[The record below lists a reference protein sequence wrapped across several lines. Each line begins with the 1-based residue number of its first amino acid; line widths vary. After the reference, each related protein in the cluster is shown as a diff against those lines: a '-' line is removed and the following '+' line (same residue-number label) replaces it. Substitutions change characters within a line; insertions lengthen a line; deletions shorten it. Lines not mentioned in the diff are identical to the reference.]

1 MSSITVTPHVNA
13 VAAPP
18 MARGAAP
25 GDSHADSIPVRFW
38 VLGRNCS
45 LAPGQTLC
53 ALGFVA
59 AVSLAV
65 ALFFWF
71 FGATLVLPFA
81 LLEVAALA
89 TAVVV
94 YSRHAADGE
103 RVRIDGRRLTL
114 TCQHGGRAE
123 QFDFEAGSVRVSLG
137 EGADGLIEIR
147 SGARGVSV
155 GAFVRP
161 ERRRVLVNEMRAALR
176 HAVA

>member
-1 MSSITVTPHVNA
+1 MG
-13 VAAPP
+13 
-18 MARGAAP
+18 RGTAL
-25 GDSHADSIPVRFW
+25 GDAHADPIAARQW
-38 VLGRNCS
+38 VLVRNCS
-45 LAPGQTLC
+45 LAPCQTLC
-53 ALGFVA
+53 ALGLVA

-89 TAVVV
+89 TALVA
-94 YSRHAADGE
+94 YARHAADGE
-103 RVRIDGRRLTL
+103 RVRIDGHRLTL
-114 TCQHGGRAE
+114 TLQHGGRAE
-123 QFDFEAGSVRVSLG
+123 QFDFDAGSVRVSLG

-155 GAFVRP
+155 GAYVRP
-161 ERRRVLVNEMRAALR
+161 ERRRVLASEMRAALR